1 MTELSGRWT
10 AGVRNM
16 ANNGRSVKEI
26 AEFYGV
32 DPAAVRRFLRRP
44 LSRDRWSKGTDRPII
59 AQIATRVRALIDQGA
74 SDADIAGRLELDVE
88 RMRDFRR
95 RLEPVRRGR
104 LVRPR
109 GRTEQEAFERNKS
122 KPRRAAKPKRQPDA
136 WRIAALEDPRC
147 CDPVATLEPPPAAI
161 AAGVDQPA
169 APELAPGHAASPP
182 PAIAGSWG
190 SVHASGPRKITAAV
204 LAEALRLREAGWSW
218 PAIARKFG
226 CHRMSFFHALRRPP
240 R

>member
-1 MTELSGRWT
+1 
-10 AGVRNM
+10 M
-16 ANNGRSVKEI
+16 ANNGRSAREI

-44 LSRDRWSKGTDRPII
+44 LSRDRWSQGTERPIVGVI
-59 AQIATRVRALIDQGA
+59 AARVRVLLDQG
-74 SDADIAGRLELDVE
+74 STDTDIAVRLDLDAE
-88 RMRDFRR
+88 RVRDFRR

-104 LVRPR
+104 ITRPR
-109 GRTEQEAFERNKS
+109 GHAEQERLEQNQS
-122 KPRRAAKPKRQPDA
+122 KPRRIPTPKWTPDA
-136 WRIAALEDPRC
+136 WKLAALEDPRYL
-147 CDPVATLEPPPAAI
+147 DPVSTFEPPGPAAI
-161 AAGVDQPA
+161 AVDLVDQPA
-169 APELAPGHAASPP
+169 ATELAPGPATEPRPP
-182 PAIAGSWG
+182 IAESWG

-218 PAIARKFG
+218 PAIARKFV